1 MPEKEVIVEIGAEGG
16 SITLL
21 GIRRQRGWLR
31 RQRGWLYSISVDE
44 DEWLLDE
51 ERIDAI
57 AGHDAKVQAN
67 RTLARLRALFR
78 WAIEKVRQDSN
89 AVDTWEAALV
99 LLDRYPWHLLWPLK
113 VHSEFR
119 QQIWVAAQRRF
130 ESSPD
135 PMAQIAIAKWRQLC
149 GGTND
154 PS

>member
-44 DEWLLDE
+44 WLLDE

-57 AGHDAKVQAN
+57 AGRDAKVQAN
-67 RTLARLRALFR
+67 RTLARLGALFR
-78 WAIEKVRQDSN
+78 WAIEKVRYDSN
-89 AVDTWEAALV
+89 AVDTWESALV
-99 LLDRYPWHLLWPLK
+99 LLDRYPWHMLWPIK

-119 QQIWVAAQRRF
+119 QQIWVAVQRRF
-130 ESSPD
+130 ESESRPG
-135 PMAQIAIAKWRQLC
+135 PMARIAIGKWRQLC